1 MYILIYNFFHYSPI
15 LGYDAE
21 AHYSYVDYFSRY
33 LPRSINLPTRA
44 DTREFFSPPI
54 AYIFPSISQI
64 FCRNFLESNNL
75 LQDCR
80 PIYGNATQVFQS
92 FLYLVTIYINLLTL
106 KLFNK
111 SKTIINTSYLL
122 LISLLAVNY
131 RTISMIRGEIYIL
144 FFLSLFLYFI
154 LKIEKSNFTFNLNTP
169 IYLGLIIGSIALS
182 RQWGFFLFIPVIILL
197 FNKQI
202 LNKAE
207 YLKIWIPSAV
217 LGFVLS
223 GWFYINLYLQTN
235 SFFAFNMNRTN
246 FSLSNQPVSF
256 YFPTSENFQYLFYKP
271 IRPYLDN
278 QFLSILYSDLWG
290 DYWGYF
296 SFTSGFLSIGR
307 DQFIIGDYFAL
318 VNKVS
323 IFTFL
328 IIFIFYIY
336 SYKKYSSSFLIKY
349 INLATL
355 CSFIGYLIFTISY
368 PVETGDNIKATY
380 IIQGFHLLVFL
391 ASVYFERLKTINL
404 KTYNILITL
413 LVLIYINNFQT
424 FLSHFP
430 RNFYP

>member
-1 MYILIYNFFHYSPI
+1 
-15 LGYDAE
+15 
-21 AHYSYVDYFSRY
+21 
-33 LPRSINLPTRA
+33 
-44 DTREFFSPPI
+44 
-54 AYIFPSISQI
+54 
-64 FCRNFLESNNL
+64 
-75 LQDCR
+75 
-80 PIYGNATQVFQS
+80 
-92 FLYLVTIYINLLTL
+92 
-106 KLFNK
+106 
-111 SKTIINTSYLL
+111 
-122 LISLLAVNY
+122 
-131 RTISMIRGEIYIL
+131 
-144 FFLSLFLYFI
+144 
-154 LKIEKSNFTFNLNTP
+154 
-169 IYLGLIIGSIALS
+169 
-182 RQWGFFLFIPVIILL
+182 
-197 FNKQI
+197 
-202 LNKAE
+202 
-207 YLKIWIPSAV
+207 
-217 LGFVLS
+217 
-223 GWFYINLYLQTN
+223 
-235 SFFAFNMNRTN
+235 
-246 FSLSNQPVSF
+246 
-256 YFPTSENFQYLFYKP
+256 
-271 IRPYLDN
+271 
-278 QFLSILYSDLWG
+278 LWG